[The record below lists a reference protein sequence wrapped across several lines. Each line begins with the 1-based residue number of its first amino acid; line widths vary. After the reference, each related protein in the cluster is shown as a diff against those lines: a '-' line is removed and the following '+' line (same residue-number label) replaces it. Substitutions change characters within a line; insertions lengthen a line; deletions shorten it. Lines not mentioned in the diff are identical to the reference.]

1 LTNKNITGGL
11 FMQKNGR
18 NQPLSS
24 EIIADL
30 EEKLMARNV
39 IITILATALAVTTSR
54 RKWEQNERGD
64 KDNRR
69 NICEDR
75 YVCNDLLHHMDAHII
90 WYYRGIIHIS
100 SLILNGVSSYYIR
113 SREKVNAKIK

>member
-1 LTNKNITGGL
+1 
-11 FMQKNGR
+11 MQKNGE

-39 IITILATALAVTTSR
+39 IIAILATALVVTTSR
-54 RKWEQNERGD
+54 RKGGENERGG

-69 NICEDR
+69 NICRNRDV
-75 YVCNDLLHHMDAHII
+75 YSNLLNHMDVYII
-90 WYYRGIIHIS
+90 
-100 SLILNGVSSYYIR
+100 
-113 SREKVNAKIK
+113 